1 MPQDDDDWTD
11 TIPIAQP
18 LGRLKQQAHD
28 LFDPIWQTGLLSR
41 SQAYEV
47 LAAALGVPEPQ
58 AHFKTMPKH
67 RVVQAIKLLPGLR
80 AALEDRQRR
89 LRAQRA
95 SGTRGAAS
103 GAARR
108 P

>member
-11 TIPIAQP
+11 SIPITQP

-58 AHFKTMPKH
+58 AHMSVMTRENLI
-67 RVVQAIKLLPGLR
+67 RVPLIARALFLR
-80 AALEDRQRR
+80 LKR
-89 LRAQRA
+89 LNR
-95 SGTRGAAS
+95 
-103 GAARR
+103 
-108 P
+108 

>member
-1 MPQDDDDWTD
+1 MGDDDWTD
-11 TIPIAQP
+11 SIPISQP

-47 LAAALGVPEPQ
+47 LAAALRVPEPQ
-58 AHFKTMPKH
+58 AHFKRMPKH
-67 RVVQAIKLLPGLR
+67 RVVQAIKLLPDLR
-80 AALEDRQRR
+80 AALEERQRR
-89 LRAQRA
+89 LHAQRA
-95 SGTRGAAS
+95 SGTREAGS